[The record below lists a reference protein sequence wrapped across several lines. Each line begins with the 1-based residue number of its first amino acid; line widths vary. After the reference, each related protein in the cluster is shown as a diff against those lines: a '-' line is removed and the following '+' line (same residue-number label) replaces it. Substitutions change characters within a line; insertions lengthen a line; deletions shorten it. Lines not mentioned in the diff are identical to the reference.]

1 MSMRQLPVQNLLRRP
16 GRTMALAALT
26 ALLAFSVFGGSIVVM
41 SLRQGLNSL
50 ESRLGADIIV
60 VPSSAQSKVS
70 FQNMLL
76 QGTTG
81 AFYMD
86 ADNLT
91 RVREVEGVEIA
102 APQVFLASLKAD
114 CCSVKI
120 QVIGFDPETDF
131 FVRPWIGQSYSQELG
146 ELDVVIGCKVEAN
159 VGEII
164 RIYDERCKVV
174 GKLAPTGTGLDTAVY
189 CGMDTMKI
197 LLKAAETKGV
207 SHKVT
212 SDPDDDVISAIYV
225 KVKDG
230 YDISEVNSKIQG
242 HTRKCSAVRTKSM
255 LTDVSDSLAGISKT
269 VTVLIAAIWALALV
283 ILLIAFAMIAGE
295 RKREFAV
302 LRLLGSSR
310 AMLIGLVLK
319 ESALCSLAGGVLGV
333 LLASLIVF
341 PFTTLIETKLGLP
354 YLRPEI
360 SSVTLLG
367 LTSLA
372 ATVMIGAA
380 ASAWTSF
387 RLSRVDPGTVLRE
400 GN

>member
-26 ALLAFSVFGGSIVVM
+26 ALLAFSAFGGSIVVM

-146 ELDVVIGCKVEAN
+146 ELDVVTGSKVEAN
-159 VGEII
+159 IGENI

-189 CGMDTMKI
+189 CGIDTMKI
-197 LLKAAETKGV
+197 LLKAAEAKGV

-360 SSVTLLG
+360 SSMTLLG

>member
-1 MSMRQLPVQNLLRRP
+1 MSMRQLPIQNLLRRP

-146 ELDVVIGCKVEAN
+146 ELDVVTGCKVEAN
-159 VGEII
+159 IGENI

-269 VTVLIAAIWALALV
+269 VTVLISAIWALALV

-319 ESALCSLAGGVLGV
+319 ESALCSLAGGALGV

>member
-1 MSMRQLPVQNLLRRP
+1 MSLRQLPVQNLLRRP
-16 GRTMALAALT
+16 GRTLALAALT
-26 ALLAFSVFGGSIVVM
+26 ALLALSVFGGSIVVM

-86 ADNLT
+86 AENLD
-91 RVREVEGVEIA
+91 RVREVDGVEIA

-131 FVRPWIGQSYSQELG
+131 FVRPWIEQSYTRELN
-146 ELDVVIGCKVEAN
+146 ELDVLVGCKVEAK
-159 VGEII
+159 VGETI
-164 RIYDERCKVV
+164 RIYEQRCKVV

-189 CGMDTMKI
+189 CGMDTMK
-197 LLKAAETKGV
+197 LLLRAAEAKGV

-225 KVKDG
+225 KVRDG
-230 YDISEVNSKIQG
+230 YDISQVNSKIQG
-242 HTRKCSAVRTKSM
+242 HTRKCTAVRTRSM
-255 LTDVSDSLAGISKT
+255 LTDVADSLAGISNT
-269 VTVLIAAIWALALV
+269 ITVLIAAVWLLALV
-283 ILLIAFAMIAGE
+283 VLLIVFAMIAGE

-302 LRLLGSSR
+302 LRLLGTSR
-310 AMLIGLVLK
+310 SMLGGLILK

-360 SSVTLLG
+360 SDVILLG
-367 LTSLA
+367 LASAA

-380 ASAWTSF
+380 ASCWASL

>member
-1 MSMRQLPVQNLLRRP
+1 MSIRRLPLINLLRRP
-16 GRTMALAALT
+16 GRTLALVALT
-26 ALLAFSVFGGSIVVM
+26 ALLALSVFGGSIVVM

-86 ADNLT
+86 AENLE
-91 RVREVEGVEIA
+91 RVREVDGVELA

-120 QVIGFDPETDF
+120 QVIGFDPGTDF
-131 FVRPWIGQSYSQELG
+131 FVQPWIEQSYTQDLG
-146 ELDVVIGCKVEAN
+146 DLDVVVGCKVEAGI
-159 VGEII
+159 GETI

-174 GKLAPTGTGLDTAVY
+174 GRLASTGTGLDTAVY
-189 CGMDTMKI
+189 CNLNSMKT
-197 LLKAAETKGV
+197 LLKAAEAKGI

-225 KVKDG
+225 KVREG
-230 YDISEVNSKIQG
+230 CDISQVNSRIQG

-269 VTVLIAAIWALALV
+269 VTMLIVAIWVLALV
-283 ILLIAFAMIAGE
+283 ILLIAFAMIAAE

-302 LRLLGSSR
+302 LRLLGTSHS
-310 AMLIGLVLK
+310 MLSGLILK
-319 ESALCSLAGGVLGV
+319 ESALCSLAGGMLG
-333 LLASLIVF
+333 LLSASLIVF

-354 YLRPEI
+354 YLRPSI
-360 SSVTLLG
+360 SSVLLLAIG
-367 LTSLA
+367 SLA
-372 ATVMIGAA
+372 ATVIIGVA
-380 ASAWTSF
+380 ASVWASF
-387 RLSRVDPGTVLRE
+387 RLSRADPGTLLRE

>member
-1 MSMRQLPVQNLLRRP
+1 MSMQKLPLQNLLRRP
-16 GRTMALAALT
+16 GRTLALTLLT
-26 ALLAFSVFGGSIVVM
+26 ALLAFSVFGGSVIVM

-86 ADNLT
+86 AENLE

-131 FVRPWIGQSYSQELG
+131 FVRPWIEQSYTKELG
-146 ELDVVIGCKVEAN
+146 DLDVMVGCKVEAN
-159 VGEII
+159 IGENI

-174 GKLAPTGTGLDTAVY
+174 ARLAPTGTGLDTAVY
-189 CGMDTMKI
+189 CSMDTMKT
-197 LLKAAETKGV
+197 LLKAAEAKGV

-225 KVKDG
+225 KVRDG
-230 YDISEVNSKIQG
+230 YDISQVNSKIQG
-242 HTRKCSAVRTKSM
+242 HTRKCSAIRTKSM
-255 LTDVSDSLAGISKT
+255 LTDVSDSLAGISNT
-269 VTVLIAAIWALALV
+269 VTILIAAIWVLALI

-302 LRLLGSSR
+302 LRLLGTSR
-310 AMLIGLVLK
+310 SILSGLILK
-319 ESALCSLAGGVLGV
+319 ESALCSLMGGVLGV
-333 LLASLIVF
+333 LFASLVVF

-360 SSVTLLG
+360 SSIILLALAS
-367 LTSLA
+367 LT

-380 ASAWTSF
+380 ASAWASF